1 MFEKLLADQIII
13 HLNNNNLLYNGQYG
27 FRSCH
32 SCESALHEIL
42 SDMNRILSERKIGLY
57 FFIDFKKAFD
67 LVPTDILLMKL
78 KYGYGFDE
86 DAIKLLADYFK
97 NRSQYIKI
105 DKILS
110 TICQVLLGVPQGS
123 VLGPLLF
130 ILFINDLPY
139 FLNKFF
145 TILFADDTTLAQNS
159 DDYYDLMNKFNTSIN
174 DLIQWCRFNKV
185 DINW

>member
-1 MFEKLLADQIII
+1 
-13 HLNNNNLLYNGQYG
+13 
-27 FRSCH
+27 
-32 SCESALHEIL
+32 
-42 SDMNRILSERKIGLY
+42 MNRILSERKIGLY
-57 FFIDFKKAFD
+57 FFIDFKKTFD

-78 KYGYGFDE
+78 KYGYGFDD

-97 NRSQYIKI
+97 NRFQYIKI

-139 FLNKFF
+139 FLKKFF
-145 TILFADDTTLAQNS
+145 TILFADDFASL
-159 DDYYDLMNKFNTSIN
+159 TSN
-174 DLIQWCRFNKV
+174 YSFTPKLL
-185 DINW
+185 